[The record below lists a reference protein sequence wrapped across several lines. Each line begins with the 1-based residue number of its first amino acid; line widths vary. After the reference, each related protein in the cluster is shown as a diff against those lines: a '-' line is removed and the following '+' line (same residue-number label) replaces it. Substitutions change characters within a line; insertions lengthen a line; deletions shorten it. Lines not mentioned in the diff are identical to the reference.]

1 MFDGELSELSTG
13 REFRMTKP
21 RKLNPIV
28 VAVENATSELNDLLN
43 AIGLRISLLQHQVE
57 AAAFEAEIVRLAG
70 LVDKATK
77 RVRLLDE
84 YVRAE
89 ALVASMRPDRAKRPA
104 KISRAENLVA
114 DPQPRTALLI
124 TDPAGENGAIKEC
137 LERSGC
143 TVVVAESSAAGLSM
157 LQSNQSFDHI
167 LCDSAFITESG
178 WKLTA
183 ELTRAAPESRV
194 YVLQRSGM
202 SERIADPVD

>member
-13 REFRMTKP
+13 MEFRMTKP

-70 LVDKATK
+70 LVDKATQ

-89 ALVASMRPDRAKRPA
+89 ALVASMRSDRAKRPA
-104 KISRAENLVA
+104 KISRAENLVS
-114 DPQPRTALLI
+114 DRQPRTALLI
-124 TDPAGENGAIKEC
+124 TDPAGENSAIKEC

>member
-1 MFDGELSELSTG
+1 MFDGELSTG
-13 REFRMTKP
+13 MEFRMTKP

-89 ALVASMRPDRAKRPA
+89 ALVASMRPDRERRPTKVSRSENFA
-104 KISRAENLVA
+104 AISDR
-114 DPQPRTALLI
+114 QPKTALLI
-124 TDPAGENGAIKEC
+124 TDPAGENSAIKES

-143 TVVVAESSAAGLSM
+143 KVVVADSSAAGLSM
-157 LQSNQSFDHI
+157 LKSNQNFDHI
-167 LCDSAFITESG
+167 LCDSAFMTDSG

-194 YVLQRSGM
+194 YVLQRPVM
-202 SERIADPVD
+202 SDRIIDPVD

>member
-1 MFDGELSELSTG
+1 M
-13 REFRMTKP
+13 EFRMTNP

-57 AAAFEAEIVRLAG
+57 AAAFEAEIARLAG

-89 ALVASMRPDRAKRPA
+89 ALVASMRPERAKRPA
-104 KISRAENLVA
+104 KVSRAETLA
-114 DPQPRTALLI
+114 DASDRQPQTALLI
-124 TDPAGENGAIKEC
+124 TDPAGENDAIKEC

-143 TVVVAESSAAGLSM
+143 TVVVAGSSAAGMSM

-183 ELTRAAPESRV
+183 ELKRAAPESRV
-194 YVLQRSGM
+194 YVLQRSAM

>member
-1 MFDGELSELSTG
+1 
-13 REFRMTKP
+13 MTNP

-28 VAVENATSELNDLLN
+28 IAVENATSELNDLLN

-57 AAAFEAEIVRLAG
+57 AAAFEAEIARLAG

-89 ALVASMRPDRAKRPA
+89 ALVASMRPERAKRPA
-104 KISRAENLVA
+104 KVSRAETIT
-114 DPQPRTALLI
+114 DDSDRQPQTALLI

-143 TVVVAESSAAGLSM
+143 TVVVAGSSAAGMSL
-157 LQSNQSFDHI
+157 LRSNQSFDHI

-194 YVLQRSGM
+194 YVLQRSAM
-202 SERIADPVD
+202 SDRLADPVD

>member
-1 MFDGELSELSTG
+1 MFDDELSELSTG
-13 REFRMTKP
+13 MEFRMTKP

-104 KISRAENLVA
+104 KISRAENLVS
-114 DPQPRTALLI
+114 DRQQRTALLI

>member
-1 MFDGELSELSTG
+1 MFDGELSAG
-13 REFRMTKP
+13 MEFRMTKP

-28 VAVENATSELNDLLN
+28 IAVENATSELNDLLN

-70 LVDKATK
+70 LVDKATQ

-104 KISRAENLVA
+104 KISRAENLAVVS
-114 DPQPRTALLI
+114 DRKPRTALLI
-124 TDPAGENGAIKEC
+124 TDPAGENSAITEC

-167 LCDSAFITESG
+167 LCDSAFITGAGS
-178 WKLTA
+178 KLTA
-183 ELTRAAPESRV
+183 ELSRAAPESRV
-194 YVLQRSGM
+194 YVLQRPAM
-202 SERIADPVD
+202 SERIADRAD

>member
-1 MFDGELSELSTG
+1 MFDDELSELSTG
-13 REFRMTKP
+13 MEFRMTKP

-104 KISRAENLVA
+104 KISRAENLVS
-114 DPQPRTALLI
+114 DRQPRTALLI

>member
-1 MFDGELSELSTG
+1 
-13 REFRMTKP
+13 MTKP

-104 KISRAENLVA
+104 KISRAENLVS
-114 DPQPRTALLI
+114 DRQPRTALLI

>member
-1 MFDGELSELSTG
+1 M
-13 REFRMTKP
+13 EFRMTNP

-28 VAVENATSELNDLLN
+28 IAVENATSELNDLLN

-57 AAAFEAEIVRLAG
+57 AAAFEAEIARLAG

-89 ALVASMRPDRAKRPA
+89 ALVASMRPERAKRPA
-104 KISRAENLVA
+104 KVSRAETIT
-114 DPQPRTALLI
+114 DDSDRQPQTALLI

-143 TVVVAESSAAGLSM
+143 TVVVAGSSAAGMSL
-157 LQSNQSFDHI
+157 LRSNQSFDHI

-194 YVLQRSGM
+194 YVLQRSAM
-202 SERIADPVD
+202 SDRLADPVD

>member
-1 MFDGELSELSTG
+1 
-13 REFRMTKP
+13 MTKP